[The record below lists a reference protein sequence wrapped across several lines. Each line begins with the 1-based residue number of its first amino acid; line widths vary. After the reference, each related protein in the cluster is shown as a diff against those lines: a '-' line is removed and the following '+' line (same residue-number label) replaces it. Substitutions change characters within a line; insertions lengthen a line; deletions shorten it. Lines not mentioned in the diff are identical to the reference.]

1 MRHKEF
7 ESIDAMTRENDNT
20 SYSDVRVR
28 DGGIFFKRFITDYY
42 CWKKK
47 RKKGKRVFKQALQYS
62 CDNETDIG
70 YRNKI
75 MTIIL
80 ESNWIDTGEEDEL
93 TGFVN

>member
-1 MRHKEF
+1 MMEFSSSDLLPIIKKKE
-7 ESIDAMTRENDNT
+7 
-20 SYSDVRVR
+20 
-28 DGGIFFKRFITDYY
+28 
-42 CWKKK
+42 K

-62 CDNETDIG
+62 CDNETDTG

-80 ESNWIDTGEEDEL
+80 ESNWIDTDEEDEL

>member
-1 MRHKEF
+1 MMEF
-7 ESIDAMTRENDNT
+7 S
-20 SYSDVRVR
+20 SSDLLPIIIVE
-28 DGGIFFKRFITDYY
+28 
-42 CWKKK
+42 KKK

-62 CDNETDIG
+62 CDNETDTG

-80 ESNWIDTGEEDEL
+80 ESNWIDTDEEDEL

>member
-1 MRHKEF
+1 MFEF
-7 ESIDAMTRENDNT
+7 EMVEFS
-20 SYSDVRVR
+20 SSDLLP
-28 DGGIFFKRFITDYY
+28 II
-42 CWKKK
+42 KKKEK

-62 CDNETDIG
+62 CDNETDTG

-80 ESNWIDTGEEDEL
+80 ESNWIDTDEEDEL

>member
-1 MRHKEF
+1 MMEF
-7 ESIDAMTRENDNT
+7 S
-20 SYSDVRVR
+20 SSDLLPIIIVE
-28 DGGIFFKRFITDYY
+28 
-42 CWKKK
+42 KKK

>member
-1 MRHKEF
+1 MTIRVTAMFEF
-7 ESIDAMTRENDNT
+7 EMVEFS
-20 SYSDVRVR
+20 SSDLLPIIIVE
-28 DGGIFFKRFITDYY
+28 
-42 CWKKK
+42 KKK

-80 ESNWIDTGEEDEL
+80 ESNWINTDEEDEL